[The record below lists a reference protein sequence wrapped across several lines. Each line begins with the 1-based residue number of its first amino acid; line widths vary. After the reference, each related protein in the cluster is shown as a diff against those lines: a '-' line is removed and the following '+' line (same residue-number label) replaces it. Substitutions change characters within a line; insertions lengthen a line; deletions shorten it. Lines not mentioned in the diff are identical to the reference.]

1 MAERV
6 HTLITT
12 YVEKG
17 SRSPASQGR
26 AQPDRPL
33 ADAVPLEYRV
43 EVTTDLTDRHAPSTL
58 PWLLRVLIAVA
69 ALIIIVAGVRVVAPV
84 LSSFLVALLLA
95 QVLIPITLSLMRRG
109 VPRAIAVTLTMLLV
123 IGGGAAVVYFLGGSL
138 AELSKRLPDYGHQLI
153 VLRDDAIVRLTA
165 LGVDHAMLQSDD
177 TFDPKPLLGGA
188 ATAVGK
194 LLAELG
200 HSFFVLLITT
210 LFLAEFAVLF
220 PPLEAA
226 STTASASLQRFA
238 ALTNDI
244 QKYIGINA
252 FVNLLSATA
261 LLIVMS
267 VMHIPFIA
275 TWVVLAFL
283 LGFIP
288 TLGGILALIPMVSIT
303 LLEQGV
309 QRALIFTVI
318 YGCISF
324 LLGEVVKP
332 KFMQRGFEIPI
343 IAVFFALVF
352 WNFVLGPVG
361 VVLAVPFTIAMRR
374 LYHEFST
381 DVSAIGRR

>member
-1 MAERV
+1 MKKVHAEPVR
-6 HTLITT
+6 
-12 YVEKG
+12 KG
-17 SRSPASQGR
+17 RTEGGG
-26 AQPDRPL
+26 PL
-33 ADAVPLEYRV
+33 ADVVPLAYRV
-43 EVTTDLTDRHAPSTL
+43 EVTTDIVDRRAPGTL
-58 PWLLRVLIAVA
+58 PWLLRVLLAVA
-69 ALIIIVAGVRVVAPV
+69 ALVIIVAGVRVVAPV

-95 QVLIPITLSLMRRG
+95 QVLIPITLALMRRG
-109 VPRAIAVTLTMLLV
+109 VPRAIAVTMTMLLV
-123 IGGGAAVVYFLGGSL
+123 IGGGAAVAYFLGGSL
-138 AELSKRLPDYGHQLI
+138 AELSKRLPDYGRQLI
-153 VLRDDAIVRLTA
+153 VLRDDAMARLVT
-165 LGVDHAMLQSDD
+165 LGVDPAMLQREDA
-177 TFDPKPLLGGA
+177 FDPKPFLGGA
-188 ATAVGK
+188 AAAVGK

-210 LFLAEFAVLF
+210 LFLVEFAVLF
-220 PPLEAA
+220 PTLETT
-226 STTASASLQRFA
+226 STTASASPHRFA

-252 FVNLLSATA
+252 LVNLLSATA

-288 TLGGILALIPMVSIT
+288 TLGGILALIPMAAIT
-303 LLEQGV
+303 LLEQGA
-309 QRALIFTVI
+309 QRALIFTAI
-318 YGCISF
+318 YGGVSF

-374 LYHEFST
+374 LYHEFSA
-381 DVSAIGRR
+381 DVAAIGRR

>member
-1 MAERV
+1 MV
-6 HTLITT
+6 
-12 YVEKG
+12 
-17 SRSPASQGR
+17 
-26 AQPDRPL
+26 
-33 ADAVPLEYRV
+33 
-43 EVTTDLTDRHAPSTL
+43 
-58 PWLLRVLIAVA
+58 
-69 ALIIIVAGVRVVAPV
+69 IVAGVRVVAPV

-109 VPRAIAVTLTMLLV
+109 VPRAVAVTLTMLLV
-123 IGGGAAVVYFLGGSL
+123 IGCGAAVVYFLGGSL
-138 AELSKRLPDYGHQLI
+138 ADLSKRLPDYGRQLI

-165 LGVDHAMLQSDD
+165 LGVDPAMLQSED
-177 TFDPKPLLGGA
+177 TFDPKPFLGGA
-188 ATAVGK
+188 AAAVGK

-220 PPLEAA
+220 PTIEGESTAA
-226 STTASASLQRFA
+226 STSFQRFA

-318 YGCISF
+318 YGSISF

-352 WNFVLGPVG
+352 WNFMLGPVG

-381 DVSAIGRR
+381 DVAAIGRR

>member
-1 MAERV
+1 M
-6 HTLITT
+6 L
-12 YVEKG
+12 
-17 SRSPASQGR
+17 
-26 AQPDRPL
+26 L
-33 ADAVPLEYRV
+33 ATAAV
-43 EVTTDLTDRHAPSTL
+43 
-58 PWLLRVLIAVA
+58 
-69 ALIIIVAGVRVVAPV
+69 IIIVAGVRVVAPV

-95 QVLIPITLSLMRRG
+95 QVLIPITLALMRRG
-109 VPRAIAVTLTMLLV
+109 VPRAIAVTVTMLLV
-123 IGGGAAVVYFLGGSL
+123 LGGGAAVVYFLGGSL
-138 AELSKRLPDYGHQLI
+138 AELSKRLPEYGHQLI

-165 LGVDHAMLQSDD
+165 FGVDPAMLQSEGP
-177 TFDPKPLLGGA
+177 FDPKPLLGGA

-210 LFLAEFAVLF
+210 LFLVEFAVLF
-220 PPLEAA
+220 PPLEKTSAA
-226 STTASASLQRFA
+226 ASASLQRFA

-261 LLIVMS
+261 LLIIMS

-288 TLGGILALIPMVSIT
+288 TLGGILALIPMVSVT

-309 QRALIFTVI
+309 ERALIFTVI
-318 YGCISF
+318 YGSVSF

-381 DVSAIGRR
+381 DVAAIGRR